1 MESISEIINYI
12 GRTNLFN
19 FVIFLAIIIFVC
31 KKINVTGKLEAAKKD
46 VVNNIENSKT
56 AKSDSE
62 STLKAIEESVAHI
75 EEEIDE
81 IIKKAEENARMVGG
95 KILEDAEK
103 SVENIKFCLYDTIF
117 CAKTQ
122 QKSPEISLRAFRSSR
137 RLPIFTS
144 RFQLTIFG
152 TSELNFCVRNGNR
165 WDLTVIVTDQSD

>member
-103 SVENIKFCLYDTIF
+103 SVENIKYNSKKTVDARAGLIRNDIMRRASAASVDV
-117 CAKTQ
+117 AKNHIINELRNN
-122 QKSPEISLRAFRSSR
+122 PELHNKLIDESVDA
-137 RLPIFTS
+137 I
-144 RFQLTIFG
+144 
-152 TSELNFCVRNGNR
+152 NG
-165 WDLTVIVTDQSD
+165 VKI

>member
-103 SVENIKFCLYDTIF
+103 SVENIKYNSKKTADASAGLIRHDIMRRASAASVDV
-117 CAKTQ
+117 AKNHIINELRNN
-122 QKSPEISLRAFRSSR
+122 PELHNKLIDESVDA
-137 RLPIFTS
+137 I
-144 RFQLTIFG
+144 
-152 TSELNFCVRNGNR
+152 NG
-165 WDLTVIVTDQSD
+165 VKI

>member
-19 FVIFLAIIIFVC
+19 FVILLAIIIFVC

-103 SVENIKFCLYDTIF
+103 SVENIKYNSKKTADARAGLIRNDIMRRASAASVDV
-117 CAKTQ
+117 AKNHIINELRNN
-122 QKSPEISLRAFRSSR
+122 PELHNKLIDESVEA
-137 RLPIFTS
+137 I
-144 RFQLTIFG
+144 
-152 TSELNFCVRNGNR
+152 NG
-165 WDLTVIVTDQSD
+165 VEI

>member
-81 IIKKAEENARMVGG
+81 IIKKAEENAG
-95 KILEDAEK
+95 EDIYLRSDNA
-103 SVENIKFCLYDTIF
+103 
-117 CAKTQ
+117 CAA
-122 QKSPEISLRAFRSSR
+122 ISA
-137 RLPIFTS
+137 
-144 RFQLTIFG
+144 G
-152 TSELNFCVRNGNR
+152 TDV
-165 WDLTVIVTDQSD
+165 

>member
-103 SVENIKFCLYDTIF
+103 SVENIKYNSNKTADARAGLIRNDIMRRASAASVDV
-117 CAKTQ
+117 AKNHIINELRNN
-122 QKSPEISLRAFRSSR
+122 PELHNKLIDESVDA
-137 RLPIFTS
+137 I
-144 RFQLTIFG
+144 
-152 TSELNFCVRNGNR
+152 NG
-165 WDLTVIVTDQSD
+165 VEI

>member
-46 VVNNIENSKT
+46 VVNNIE
-56 AKSDSE
+56 KSDSE

-103 SVENIKFCLYDTIF
+103 SVENIKYNSKKTADARAGLIRNDIMRRASAASVDV
-117 CAKTQ
+117 AKNHIINELRNN
-122 QKSPEISLRAFRSSR
+122 PELHNKLIDESVEA
-137 RLPIFTS
+137 I
-144 RFQLTIFG
+144 
-152 TSELNFCVRNGNR
+152 NG
-165 WDLTVIVTDQSD
+165 VEI

>member
-31 KKINVTGKLEAAKKD
+31 KKINVTGKLEAEKKD

-103 SVENIKFCLYDTIF
+103 SVENIKYNSKKTADARAGLIRNDIMRRASAASVDV
-117 CAKTQ
+117 AKNHIINELRNN
-122 QKSPEISLRAFRSSR
+122 PELHNKLIDESVDA
-137 RLPIFTS
+137 I
-144 RFQLTIFG
+144 
-152 TSELNFCVRNGNR
+152 NG
-165 WDLTVIVTDQSD
+165 VKI

>member
-81 IIKKAEENARMVGG
+81 IIKKAEENARIHEENRIADLKEHCAKKG
-95 KILEDAEK
+95 LDFD
-103 SVENIKFCLYDTIF
+103 VEN
-117 CAKTQ
+117 AKYLAKQ
-122 QKSPEISLRAFRSSR
+122 AKKQK
-137 RLPIFTS
+137 
-144 RFQLTIFG
+144 
-152 TSELNFCVRNGNR
+152 VKK
-165 WDLTVIVTDQSD
+165 

>member
-31 KKINVTGKLEAAKKD
+31 KKIKVTGKLEAAKKD

-103 SVENIKFCLYDTIF
+103 SVENIKYNSKKTADARAGLIRNDIMRRASAASVDV
-117 CAKTQ
+117 AKNHIINELRNN
-122 QKSPEISLRAFRSSR
+122 PELHNKLIDESVDA
-137 RLPIFTS
+137 I
-144 RFQLTIFG
+144 
-152 TSELNFCVRNGNR
+152 NG
-165 WDLTVIVTDQSD
+165 VKI

>member
-62 STLKAIEESVAHI
+62 LTLKAIEESVAHI

-103 SVENIKFCLYDTIF
+103 SVENIKYNSKKTADARAGLIRNDIMRRASAASVDV
-117 CAKTQ
+117 AKNHIIIELRNN
-122 QKSPEISLRAFRSSR
+122 PELHNKLIDESVEA
-137 RLPIFTS
+137 I
-144 RFQLTIFG
+144 
-152 TSELNFCVRNGNR
+152 NG
-165 WDLTVIVTDQSD
+165 VEI

>member
-46 VVNNIENSKT
+46 VVNNIENSKA

-103 SVENIKFCLYDTIF
+103 SVENIKYNSNKTADARAGLIKNDIMRRASAASVDV
-117 CAKTQ
+117 AKNHIINELRNN
-122 QKSPEISLRAFRSSR
+122 PELHNKLIDESVEA
-137 RLPIFTS
+137 I
-144 RFQLTIFG
+144 
-152 TSELNFCVRNGNR
+152 NG
-165 WDLTVIVTDQSD
+165 VEI

>member
-103 SVENIKFCLYDTIF
+103 SVQNLHMTVLNRKE
-117 CAKTQ
+117 
-122 QKSPEISLRAFRSSR
+122 SLWEK
-137 RLPIFTS
+137 RL
-144 RFQLTIFG
+144 L
-152 TSELNFCVRNGNR
+152 
-165 WDLTVIVTDQSD
+165 

>member
-62 STLKAIEESVAHI
+62 STLNAIEESVAHI

-103 SVENIKFCLYDTIF
+103 SVENIKYNSKKTADARAGLIRNDIMRRASAASVGV
-117 CAKTQ
+117 AKNHIINELRNN
-122 QKSPEISLRAFRSSR
+122 PELHNKLIDESVDA
-137 RLPIFTS
+137 I
-144 RFQLTIFG
+144 
-152 TSELNFCVRNGNR
+152 NG
-165 WDLTVIVTDQSD
+165 VEI

>member
-19 FVIFLAIIIFVC
+19 FVIFLDIIIFVC
-31 KKINVTGKLEAAKKD
+31 KKINVTWKLEAAKKY

-103 SVENIKFCLYDTIF
+103 SVENIKYNSKKTADARAGLIRNDIMRRASAASVDV
-117 CAKTQ
+117 AKNHIINELRNN
-122 QKSPEISLRAFRSSR
+122 PELHNKLIDESVEA
-137 RLPIFTS
+137 I
-144 RFQLTIFG
+144 
-152 TSELNFCVRNGNR
+152 NGVEI
-165 WDLTVIVTDQSD
+165 WWVQV

>member
-12 GRTNLFN
+12 GRPNLFN

-103 SVENIKFCLYDTIF
+103 SVENIKYNSKKTADARAGLIRNDIMRRASAASVDV
-117 CAKTQ
+117 AKNHIINELRNN
-122 QKSPEISLRAFRSSR
+122 PELHNKLIDESVDA
-137 RLPIFTS
+137 I
-144 RFQLTIFG
+144 
-152 TSELNFCVRNGNR
+152 NG
-165 WDLTVIVTDQSD
+165 VEI

>member
-103 SVENIKFCLYDTIF
+103 SVKNIKYNSKKTADARAGLIRNDIMRRASAASVDV
-117 CAKTQ
+117 AKNHIINELRNN
-122 QKSPEISLRAFRSSR
+122 PELHNKLIDESVDA
-137 RLPIFTS
+137 I
-144 RFQLTIFG
+144 
-152 TSELNFCVRNGNR
+152 NG
-165 WDLTVIVTDQSD
+165 VEI

>member
-19 FVIFLAIIIFVC
+19 FVISLAIIIFVC

-103 SVENIKFCLYDTIF
+103 SVENIKYNSKKTADARAGLIRNDIMRRASAASVDV
-117 CAKTQ
+117 AKNHIINELRNN
-122 QKSPEISLRAFRSSR
+122 PELHNKLIDESVDA
-137 RLPIFTS
+137 I
-144 RFQLTIFG
+144 
-152 TSELNFCVRNGNR
+152 NG
-165 WDLTVIVTDQSD
+165 VKI

>member
-31 KKINVTGKLEAAKKD
+31 KKINVTVKLEAAKKD

-103 SVENIKFCLYDTIF
+103 SVENIKYNSKKTADARAGLIRNDIMRRASAASVDV
-117 CAKTQ
+117 AKNHIINELRNN
-122 QKSPEISLRAFRSSR
+122 PELHNKLIDESVDA
-137 RLPIFTS
+137 I
-144 RFQLTIFG
+144 
-152 TSELNFCVRNGNR
+152 NG
-165 WDLTVIVTDQSD
+165 VKI

>member
-19 FVIFLAIIIFVC
+19 FVILLAIIIFVC

-56 AKSDSE
+56 AKSE

-103 SVENIKFCLYDTIF
+103 SVENIKYNSKKTADARAGLIRNDIMRRASAASVDV
-117 CAKTQ
+117 AKNHIINELRNN
-122 QKSPEISLRAFRSSR
+122 PELHNKLIDESVEA
-137 RLPIFTS
+137 I
-144 RFQLTIFG
+144 
-152 TSELNFCVRNGNR
+152 NG
-165 WDLTVIVTDQSD
+165 VEI

>member
-46 VVNNIENSKT
+46 VVNNIENSKA

-103 SVENIKFCLYDTIF
+103 SVENIKYNSKKTADARAGLIKNDIMRRASAASVDV
-117 CAKTQ
+117 AKNHIINELRNN
-122 QKSPEISLRAFRSSR
+122 PELHNKLIDESVEA
-137 RLPIFTS
+137 I
-144 RFQLTIFG
+144 
-152 TSELNFCVRNGNR
+152 NGVEI
-165 WDLTVIVTDQSD
+165 WWGQA

>member
-103 SVENIKFCLYDTIF
+103 SVENIKYNSKKTADVRAGLIRNDIMRRASAASVDV
-117 CAKTQ
+117 AKNHIINELRNN
-122 QKSPEISLRAFRSSR
+122 PELHNKLIDESVDA
-137 RLPIFTS
+137 I
-144 RFQLTIFG
+144 
-152 TSELNFCVRNGNR
+152 NG
-165 WDLTVIVTDQSD
+165 VEI

>member
-103 SVENIKFCLYDTIF
+103 FVENIKYNSKKTADARAGLIRNDIMRRASAASVDV
-117 CAKTQ
+117 AKNHIINELRNN
-122 QKSPEISLRAFRSSR
+122 PELHNKLIDESVDA
-137 RLPIFTS
+137 I
-144 RFQLTIFG
+144 
-152 TSELNFCVRNGNR
+152 NG
-165 WDLTVIVTDQSD
+165 VEI

>member
-103 SVENIKFCLYDTIF
+103 SVENIKYNSKKAADARAGLIRNDIMRRASAASVDV
-117 CAKTQ
+117 AKNHIINELRNN
-122 QKSPEISLRAFRSSR
+122 PELHNKLIDESVEA
-137 RLPIFTS
+137 I
-144 RFQLTIFG
+144 
-152 TSELNFCVRNGNR
+152 NG
-165 WDLTVIVTDQSD
+165 VEI

>member
-46 VVNNIENSKT
+46 VVNNIENSKA

-103 SVENIKFCLYDTIF
+103 SVENIKYNSKKTADARAGLIRNDIMRRASAASVDV
-117 CAKTQ
+117 AKNHIINELRNN
-122 QKSPEISLRAFRSSR
+122 PELHNKLIDESVDA
-137 RLPIFTS
+137 I
-144 RFQLTIFG
+144 
-152 TSELNFCVRNGNR
+152 NG
-165 WDLTVIVTDQSD
+165 VEI

>member
-81 IIKKAEENARMVGG
+81 IIKKAEEMLVWLAV
-95 KILEDAEK
+95 
-103 SVENIKFCLYDTIF
+103 KFL
-117 CAKTQ
+117 KM
-122 QKSPEISLRAFRSSR
+122 QKNL
-137 RLPIFTS
+137 
-144 RFQLTIFG
+144 
-152 TSELNFCVRNGNR
+152 
-165 WDLTVIVTDQSD
+165 

>member
-75 EEEIDE
+75 E
-81 IIKKAEENARMVGG
+81 AEENARMVGG

-103 SVENIKFCLYDTIF
+103 SVENIKYNSKKTADARAGLIRNDIMRRASAASVDV
-117 CAKTQ
+117 AKNHIINELRNN
-122 QKSPEISLRAFRSSR
+122 PELHNKLIDESVEA
-137 RLPIFTS
+137 I
-144 RFQLTIFG
+144 
-152 TSELNFCVRNGNR
+152 NG
-165 WDLTVIVTDQSD
+165 VEI

>member
-46 VVNNIENSKT
+46 VVNNIENSKA

-103 SVENIKFCLYDTIF
+103 SVENIKYNSKKTADARAGLIKNDIMRRASAASVDV
-117 CAKTQ
+117 AKNHIINELRNN
-122 QKSPEISLRAFRSSR
+122 PELHNKLIDESVEA
-137 RLPIFTS
+137 I
-144 RFQLTIFG
+144 
-152 TSELNFCVRNGNR
+152 NG
-165 WDLTVIVTDQSD
+165 VEI

>member
-46 VVNNIENSKT
+46 VVNNIENSKA

-103 SVENIKFCLYDTIF
+103 SVENIKYNSKKTADARAGLIRNDIMRRASAASVDV
-117 CAKTQ
+117 AKNHIINELRNN
-122 QKSPEISLRAFRSSR
+122 PELHNKLIDESVEA
-137 RLPIFTS
+137 I
-144 RFQLTIFG
+144 
-152 TSELNFCVRNGNR
+152 NG
-165 WDLTVIVTDQSD
+165 VEI